1 MSEQILPIEKQSL
14 GKELYYH
21 IEKVEPELAGKVTGM
36 ILELDNDE
44 IKMLLKSKDKLH
56 QKVSEALRILEEHQ
70 KKLKSSD
77 EISLSEISSSS
88 EGCKNEDC
96 VICMEPLG
104 KKNVCV
110 TECGHSFCLSCLL
123 RAAQTN
129 TDCPLCRTE
138 LAQKPELIREE
149 DLNTAYEAGWD
160 TGFDEADEFYRN
172 KMELLKDSIDRLKQ
186 IDEDEINDLK
196 QENEE
201 LKKELL
207 SIKKISFRDGYKRA
221 FEVLEEKKRRD
232 AEIPSF
238 NISSESEFPSLS

>member
-1 MSEQILPIEKQSL
+1 MPIEKQMM

-21 IEKVEPELAGKVTGM
+21 IEKIEQNLTGKVTGM

-56 QKVSEALRILEEHQ
+56 QKVSEALRVLEEHQ
-70 KKLKSSD
+70 KSLECGFSD

-110 TECGHSFCLSCLL
+110 TECGHSFCTSCII
-123 RAAQTN
+123 RAAQIN

-138 LAQKPELIREE
+138 LAPKPELIRSG
-149 DLNTAYEAGWD
+149 DLDTAYEAGWD
-160 TGFDEADEFYRN
+160 TGFDEAEEFYEN
-172 KMELLKDSIDRLKQ
+172 KMDILRECLDKN
-186 IDEDEINDLK
+186 ENEINGLK
-196 QENEE
+196 EENNT

-207 SIKKISFRDGYKRA
+207 SIKKIAFRNGYKRA
-221 FEVLEEKKRRD
+221 FEVLEEKKRKE
-232 AEIPSF
+232 AELPTF
-238 NISSESEFPSLS
+238 NIKSDTEFPTLS